1 MIKNSTQ
8 MIILDVVTVITYILF
23 IIYAIGFSTDA
34 KTYLDRINSV
44 VKLYISFF
52 LLWRFNPFRKIE
64 VSPLDKKMTFAGGAF
79 LFSTTIIHAILMKNL
94 DSLIKKVKKT

>member
-23 IIYAIGFSTDA
+23 VIYAIGFSTDA

-44 VKLYISFF
+44 VKLYISLF
-52 LLWRFNPFRKIE
+52 LMWRFNPFRKIE
-64 VSPLDKKMTFAGGAF
+64 VSPLDKKMTFAGGVF